1 MVRLHLVGFTTD
13 LKNIIF
19 ATRKGAKSGGYVI
32 AIDARLRRTLEEVA
46 RLEEEEIEA
55 KKVGRTVA
63 SQPPAPPKSQLSPK
77 EIQALLREGKSEEQV
92 AKLAETDVSWIER
105 FTAPIHA
112 ERAGVI
118 AAVRAGRISK
128 QRLGTSG
135 VQVGAAIADNLEDK
149 KVRLEPE
156 ELQDSWKA
164 VRRSGRWVVT
174 FAYVSRGQR
183 KQARFAYYPE
193 RREVEALNAV
203 AAQIGWRPVST
214 KQSRPRPKA
223 TSTRSPARRPSKTR
237 SSRR

>member
-13 LKNIIF
+13 LKNLIF
-19 ATRKGAKSGGYVI
+19 ATRKGAKSGGYVV
-32 AIDARLRRTLEEVA
+32 AVDPRLRRTLEEVA
-46 RLEEEEIEA
+46 RLEEEALQA
-55 KKVGRTVA
+55 KKAAKTVP
-63 SQPPAPPKSQLSPK
+63 SEPPPPPKSQLSPK

-92 AKLAETDVSWIER
+92 AKLADTDVSWVER
-105 FTAPIHA
+105 FTAPIIA

-135 VQVGAAIADNLEDK
+135 LQVGAAIAENLEDK
-149 KVRLEPE
+149 KVRLGPDEF
-156 ELQDSWKA
+156 QDSWKA
-164 VRRSGRWVVT
+164 VRRAGRWVVT
-174 FAYVSRGQR
+174 FTYLSRGQR

-203 AAQIGWRPVST
+203 ASQIGWRPVST
-214 KQSRPRPKA
+214 KKTRSRAKVTTSRP
-223 TSTRSPARRPSKTR
+223 SARRASNTR